1 MKVPGGQ
8 GTVELGRRTLLA
20 VWGLGALGGCRRA
33 SAAGGR
39 LTVAGSS
46 TVQPVC
52 ELAAQAFE
60 REHPGARV
68 EVQGGGSGAGIRTT
82 RSGLAGVGMVSRALH
97 PDERDLTAYTIGLDG
112 IALIVHGTNPA
123 QNLTRQQVVD
133 IYTGATTDWASVG
146 GAPGPITVVNKE
158 EGRSTLE
165 LFEQHFGLRGRFV
178 RNAVI
183 IGPNGQAIAT
193 VAASPA
199 AVAYVSIGSATAA
212 IAQGTPLKLLA
223 LDGVAATVENVRSGR
238 FPLRRELNL
247 VTRGPAAGLARDFI
261 TFVRGPEGRRIVAA
275 QDFVLP

>member
-1 MKVPGGQ
+1 MVRGW
-8 GTVELGRRTLLA
+8 VLLLLA
-20 VWGLGALGGCRRA
+20 ALGALGGCRRA
-33 SAAGGR
+33 NATGGS

-46 TVQPVC
+46 TIQPVC

-60 REHPGARV
+60 RAHPGARIDI
-68 EVQGGGSGAGIRTT
+68 QGGGSGAGIRTT
-82 RSGLAGVGMVSRALH
+82 REGLAGLGMVSRALH
-97 PDERDLTAYTIGLDG
+97 PDEGDLTAHTIGLDG
-112 IALIVHGTNPA
+112 IALIVHGSNPL
-123 QNLTRQQVVD
+123 QGLTRQQVVD
-133 IYTGATTDWASVG
+133 VYSGAVTDWASVG

-165 LFEQHFGLRGRFV
+165 LFEHHFGLRGRFV

-193 VAASPA
+193 VAAAPA

-212 IAQGTPLKLLA
+212 IAQGTPIKLLA
-223 LDGVAATVENVRSGR
+223 LDGVPATVENVRSRR

-247 VTRGPAAGLARDFI
+247 VTRGPATGLAGDFLA
-261 TFVRGPEGRRIVAA
+261 FLRGPEGQRIVVA